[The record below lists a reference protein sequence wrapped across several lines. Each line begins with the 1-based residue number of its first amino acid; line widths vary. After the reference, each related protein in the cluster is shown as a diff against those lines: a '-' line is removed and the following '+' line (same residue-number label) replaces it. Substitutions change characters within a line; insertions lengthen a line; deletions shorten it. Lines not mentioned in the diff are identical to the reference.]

1 MKPINLL
8 AIATLSLAAT
18 ASAGNL
24 GPAPWNNGAYYQ
36 KQFDGTY
43 SAVVYASPGMTNA
56 PVTGAPV
63 FTGTVVSGVVGFALT
78 DGMPRTIPVLSPPT
92 IDNSKNFYAIFANG
106 FTFSG
111 QTLANINIDRKTVA
125 GTFKPSQYPEL
136 GVATES
142 FMGGSFIAKIT
153 SDKAIFTFSGDG
165 MLSTTLKPLS
175 GTPPLPTSSG
185 IVFQIDG
192 IKASNN

>member
-36 KQFDGTY
+36 GQFDGTY
-43 SAVVYASPGMTNA
+43 TAVVYAPPGMTNDPA
-56 PVTGAPV
+56 TGAPA

-78 DGMPRTIPVLSPPT
+78 DGMPRTIPLLTPPT
-92 IDNSKNFYAIFANG
+92 IDDSKNFYAIFANG
-106 FTFSG
+106 ITFSG
-111 QTLANINIDRKTVA
+111 QTIANVNIDRETVA
-125 GTFKPSQYPEL
+125 GVFKPSQYPEIGL
-136 GVATES
+136 ATES
-142 FMGGSFIAKIT
+142 FMGGSFIADIT
-153 SDKAIFTFSGDG
+153 SSKAIFTFSGDG
-165 MLSTTLKPLS
+165 MLNTTLFPLA
-175 GTPPLPTSSG
+175 GAPPPAAPSG

-192 IKASNN
+192 IKAAN